1 MDSLPPPSDDTAEGR
16 PVDEPRLMQ
25 PDEGGDESEDRY
37 DVDDY
42 GVLDEEPPEDLVLPN
57 GWAERFTF
65 EGKAKEEHDAAIK
78 ADAEILLSLQL
89 HKFEERPWADQERRF
104 IAYGRRY
111 LPGLIRKGRIFV
123 MMRAL
128 GIPGAHTMALPNVG
142 LPMTIEES
150 KDLAE
155 ETIAKA
161 IGPYKKV
168 LMSGRWKPDV
178 DNAAQLT
185 SFFMGQCCWQFRAP
199 WRRYLRERD
208 RAFHD
213 WQHEQAEGELLMMG
227 ELSDRFD
234 PARAAVI
241 RLEITRAY
249 DFLDDPIDQ
258 QILELTLAGYTA
270 AEVGRGL
277 ALTDRQVEYRLK
289 VITKRINQLKEADSL
304 RGKAF
309 GAA

>member
-1 MDSLPPPSDDTAEGR
+1 MQLEQGDDFSVIDEDPPF
-16 PVDEPRLMQ
+16 DE
-25 PDEGGDESEDRY
+25 RY
-37 DVDDY
+37 DVDDF
-42 GVLDEEPPEDLVLPN
+42 GVVDEEPPEGLVLPN
-57 GWAERFTF
+57 GWAETFTF
-65 EGKAKEEHDAAIK
+65 EGKAKEEHDAAIR
-78 ADAEILLSLQL
+78 ADAEIMLRLQL
-89 HKFEERPWADQERRF
+89 HKFEGRTWADQERRF

-128 GIPGAHTMALPNVG
+128 GIPGAHTMALPTVG
-142 LPMTIEES
+142 VAMTVAES

-168 LMSGRWKPDV
+168 LMSGRWKPNV

-208 RAFHD
+208 RAFRS
-213 WQHEQAEGELLMMG
+213 WQHEQEEGQLLLLG

-234 PARAAVI
+234 PARAAVV

-270 AEVGRGL
+270 AEIGPGL
-277 ALTDRQVEYRLK
+277 ALTNRQVEYRLE
-289 VITKRINQLKEADSL
+289 VIHKRIERLKEIDSL
-304 RGKAF
+304 RGMAF